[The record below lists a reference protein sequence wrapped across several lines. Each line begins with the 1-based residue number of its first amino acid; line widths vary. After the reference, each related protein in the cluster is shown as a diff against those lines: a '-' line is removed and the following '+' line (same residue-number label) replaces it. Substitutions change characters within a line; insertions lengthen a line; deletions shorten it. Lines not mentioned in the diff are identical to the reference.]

1 MKAMR
6 QPRLASLLLAAAVA
20 AMLPAATA
28 QALTVSNIRT
38 AQRANDGAIIVT
50 YDLSATNACEV
61 AVTFKA
67 GGTPL
72 AARTLSG
79 DVGPGVAAGTDKSI
93 IWDAPSDLPMTVVA
107 DAVATVTAYGSPIP
121 EEGVQ
126 LWENGPYWAE
136 CNVGAEHSW
145 DFGLF
150 FWWGDTT
157 GYRREGNAWVAG
169 DGSGNDY
176 SYIYWSCPTYGKDNA
191 ALREEGWTD
200 EDNVLLPAHDAARVH
215 WGGPWR
221 MPTDSELRVMFDR
234 CICVRAT
241 TNGVDGCLVTGK
253 GDFAGASIFL
263 PAAGRG
269 HGRNRTPPPSSGLSA
284 RGPTAAPSTWTPARI
299 RSS

>member
-6 QPRLASLLLAAAVA
+6 QPRLTSLLLAAAVA
-20 AMLPAATA
+20 AMLSAATA

-67 GGTPL
+67 GGIPL

-93 IWDAPSDLPMTVVA
+93 VWDAPSDLPMTVVA

-145 DFGLF
+145 DFGL
-150 FWWGDTT
+150 
-157 GYRREGNAWVAG
+157 RRDPGACG
-169 DGSGNDY
+169 QLRLDPDFDQRRQRLPGGGSGRLCRR
-176 SYIYWSCPTYGKDNA
+176 SH
-191 ALREEGWTD
+191 
-200 EDNVLLPAHDAARVH
+200 LPAR
-215 WGGPWR
+215 R
-221 MPTDSELRVMFDR
+221 
-234 CICVRAT
+234 
-241 TNGVDGCLVTGK
+241 
-253 GDFAGASIFL
+253 
-263 PAAGRG
+263 
-269 HGRNRTPPPSSGLSA
+269 
-284 RGPTAAPSTWTPARI
+284 RI
-299 RSS
+299 RHRGRPSRRRLRRLLLVVRPGR